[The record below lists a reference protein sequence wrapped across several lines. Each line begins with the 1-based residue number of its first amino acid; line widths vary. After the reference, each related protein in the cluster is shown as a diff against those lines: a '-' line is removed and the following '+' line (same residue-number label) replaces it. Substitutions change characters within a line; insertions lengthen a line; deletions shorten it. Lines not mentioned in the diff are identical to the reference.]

1 MTWLLSLLGVGGIAA
16 ALIFIPRAL
25 PAAIQALGALISA
38 IRRNPWQFALI
49 AALGF
54 SAWLY
59 HGKRSETRRADAWH
73 HAWQAQ
79 KNASDAAAAAQKALN
94 AKIQSTY
101 QEQADVSQIRHDDIL
116 DRVRTATDRYILA
129 HRVQPGQ
136 CEAGGS
142 NPSPAASG
150 SPVPQEPAA
159 SPVMVAV
166 EQSDV
171 ETCAADY
178 GYALSA
184 YEWANGLIKAGVAK

>member
-16 ALIFIPRAL
+16 ALIFIPGAL
-25 PAAIQALGALISA
+25 PAAIQALGALIGA
-38 IRRNPWQFALI
+38 IRRNPWQFAVL
-49 AALGF
+49 ALLCL
-54 SAWLY
+54 SAWFW

-79 KNASDAAAAAQKALN
+79 KNASDAAAKAQKAHN

-116 DRVRTATDRYILA
+116 DRVRSATDRYILT

-136 CEAGGS
+136 CEAGRS
-142 NPSPAASG
+142 DTAPAAG
-150 SPVPQEPAA
+150 GAAVPQEPAPA
-159 SPVMVAV
+159 PVMVAV

-184 YEWANGLIKAGVAK
+184 YEWANGLIKAGVAR